1 MKASKAAIES
11 FLSSKKIAIAG
22 VSRNSRKFGYTVF
35 KELSQ
40 KGFDV
45 YPINPNTNSLGGTPC
60 FQSVSALPSDVKNL
74 LIVTPKDQTN
84 GLIREAVST
93 GISGIWIQQMSETPE
108 AIQFAEENKV
118 NLISKQCILM
128 WLEPVK
134 SIHKF
139 HRNLKKLFGMLPK

>member
-128 WLEPVK
+128 WIEPVK

>member
-74 LIVTPKDQTN
+74 LILTPKDQTN

>member
-1 MKASKAAIES
+1 MKANRKAIES

-74 LIVTPKDQTN
+74 LIVTPKNQTTS
-84 GLIREAVST
+84 LIREAVSS
-93 GISGIWIQQMSETPE
+93 GISGIWIQQMSETTE

-118 NLISKQCILM
+118 NLISKECILM
-128 WLEPVK
+128 WADPVK
-134 SIHKF
+134 SFHRF
-139 HRNLKKLFGMLPK
+139 HRNLKKLFGLLPK